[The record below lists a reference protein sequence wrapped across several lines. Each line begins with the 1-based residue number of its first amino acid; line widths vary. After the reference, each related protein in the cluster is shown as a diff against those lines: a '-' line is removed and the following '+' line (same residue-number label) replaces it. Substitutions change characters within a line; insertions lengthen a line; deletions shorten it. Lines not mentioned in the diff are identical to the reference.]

1 MRAARTK
8 GAMAIRLGRRI
19 IADVHR
25 STQANAYGMCRV
37 ILITVTAAG
46 SKLTPGDQESIQ
58 DPKATAWN
66 ASGWKMWHV
75 QNLIAYIAFRERPL
89 KMSSGREVIML

>member
-1 MRAARTK
+1 MV
-8 GAMAIRLGRRI
+8 
-19 IADVHR
+19 DVHR

-66 ASGWKMWHV
+66 GWKMWQV
-75 QNLIAYIAFRERPL
+75 QNLTQLR
-89 KMSSGREVIML
+89 